1 MVGVGG
7 IRLQYVTQSGYPI
20 TALRVPSFRLGAAS
34 TMDAVS
40 ETSGAAAI
48 HPAGLIKERQDRG
61 RGERQ
66 AYQVVW
72 WAGWVSL

>member
-1 MVGVGG
+1 MPSV
-7 IRLQYVTQSGYPI
+7 RYPKRI
-20 TALRVPSFRLGAAS
+20 PDNAATRPVFPSRAAS

-61 RGERQ
+61 RRERR

-72 WAGWVSL
+72 WACWVSL